1 MIFFGTPMQHIDIE
15 DILYRRTGRHLPA
28 AAASLLRRLIHERE
42 LNEILD
48 GGVSLPPKEFIDHVL
63 KYIGIEYSVVRTADI
78 PAGDRYIF
86 AANHPFGGPDGMI
99 VARTLADEFGDIGVI
114 VNDMLSNIGPLRP
127 LWIPVNKYGRQN
139 EATQLAYD
147 EALASPAKQIFTFPA
162 GFCSRIIG
170 GRVADTEWKVRFV
183 RDARRYDR
191 RIVPVYVDG
200 RLSNRF
206 YAIYLLRRA
215 LHIDT
220 NIELALLAD
229 EMFRQRGKRIR
240 IIFGAPVDIRSDGRS
255 DREIADS
262 IRDSVYSLPKLLKH
276 KR

>member
-1 MIFFGTPMQHIDIE
+1 MQRIDIE

-28 AAASLLRRLIHERE
+28 PVAAVLRRLIHERE

-48 GGVSLPPKEFIDHVL
+48 GAGSLAPKEFIDRVL
-63 KYIGIEYSVVRTADI
+63 GHIGIEYSVVRTAAI
-78 PAGDRYIF
+78 PADGRYIF
-86 AANHPFGGPDGMI
+86 VANHPLGGPDGMI
-99 VARTLADEFGDIGVI
+99 AARTLADEFGDIGVI
-114 VNDMLSNIGPLRP
+114 VNDMLSNIEPLRP

-139 EATQLAYD
+139 AAAQITYD
-147 EALASPAKQIFTFPA
+147 EALSSPTKQIFTFPA
-162 GFCSRIIG
+162 GFCSRIVG

-191 RIVPVYVDG
+191 RIVPVYADG

-215 LHIDT
+215 LRIET

-229 EMFRQRGKRIR
+229 EMFRQRGRHIR
-240 IIFGAPVDIRSDGRS
+240 LIFGSPADIRSDRRT

-262 IRDSVYSLPKLLKH
+262 IRDSVYSLPELLKQT
-276 KR
+276 K

>member
-1 MIFFGTPMQHIDIE
+1 MQRIDIE
-15 DILYRRTGRHLPA
+15 EILYRRIGRHLPRPI
-28 AAASLLRRLIHERE
+28 AASLRRLIHERE

-48 GGVSLPPKEFIDHVL
+48 SGGSLPPKEFIDHVL
-63 KYIGIEYSVVRTADI
+63 RYIGIEYSVVRTAEI
-78 PAGDRYIF
+78 PVAGRYIF

-99 VARTLADEFGDIGVI
+99 VARTLSDEFGDIGVI
-114 VNDMLSNIGPLRP
+114 VNDMLSNIEPLRP

-139 EATQLAYD
+139 TATQLAYD

-162 GFCSRIIG
+162 GFCSRIVG

-200 RLSNRF
+200 RLSNHF

-215 LHIDT
+215 LGIGA

-229 EMFRQRGKRIR
+229 EMFRQRGKHIR
-240 IIFGAPVDIRSDGRS
+240 IIFGAPVDIRSDERS
-255 DREIADS
+255 DREIADD
-262 IRDSVYSLPKLLKH
+262 IRDSVYSLPKLLKRQ
-276 KR
+276 K